1 MLGPQLSPIW
11 GFLGLGFDEVYP
23 LFGEVFA
30 KIIILVR
37 DIDLTFCFLEWNFGS
52 SDLPLTWNNPNTALQ
67 TPSIGHILNME
78 EFIEIFFSVNGNN
91 KFFERQFQITNILS
105 LLGLFVLSIE
115 IYLEGRIWS
124 HVLLLQIFDRVGEEV
139 VDFELIK
146 RNNALRN
153 TRNIKFE
160 SRLLAKKT
168 ELQKIINLLTNIADL
183 VNLMQ
188 ENNKSKPD
196 HLVNNLVILD
206 RAAISGRDIGIGTQL
221 QHWK

>member
-1 MLGPQLSPIW
+1 M
-11 GFLGLGFDEVYP
+11 
-23 LFGEVFA
+23 
-30 KIIILVR
+30 
-37 DIDLTFCFLEWNFGS
+37 
-52 SDLPLTWNNPNTALQ
+52 
-67 TPSIGHILNME
+67 
-78 EFIEIFFSVNGNN
+78 
-91 KFFERQFQITNILS
+91 
-105 LLGLFVLSIE
+105 
-115 IYLEGRIWS
+115 
-124 HVLLLQIFDRVGEEV
+124 GEEV

-221 QHWK
+221 QH